1 MAQGGR
7 ERCDAKVRFTP
18 VQANKQVIPQPFAVQ
33 AVCARCLQ
41 QIRADRDPHPPQ
53 LKLPVELVFV
63 RVDVV
68 DQAQRRVIDRHA
80 VVEPSTVLAKG
91 ILICTSPTPSMGVT

>member
-1 MAQGGR
+1 MSRSFHAQGGR

-68 DQAQRRVIDRHA
+68 DQ
-80 VVEPSTVLAKG
+80 PSTG
-91 ILICTSPTPSMGVT
+91 S